1 MKFTKLLA
9 ALFALALVAAACGGA
24 EDVVEGATDV
34 VDDTE
39 EAVEEAVDGDA
50 DAAPAASGSLD
61 VDAILAADPACGSP
75 VSGDPIVV
83 GYAADFSDL
92 GGFADG
98 PGSEAVG
105 HFINL
110 INCSGGVNGQPVS
123 LEVRDISGD
132 PEATVLA
139 ATELLEACLLYTSPS
154 PRDLSTSRMPSS
166 A

>member
-34 VDDTE
+34 VD
-39 EAVEEAVDGDA
+39 EAAEAVDGDEEDEAMEDDEEVDAEADA
-50 DAAPAASGSLD
+50 DAAAAASGSLD

-105 HFINL
+105 HFIN
-110 INCSGGVNGQPVS
+110 
-123 LEVRDISGD
+123 
-132 PEATVLA
+132 
-139 ATELLEACLLYTSPS
+139 CLLYTSPS
-154 PRDLSTSRMPSS
+154 PRD
-166 A
+166 